1 MVKLAVLTIALL
13 VASAAA
19 TYEYKRAKVGE
30 FVPPPAPK
38 KESAHLTKHGIKA
51 GERIPAPKNVVS
63 LLETT
68 ESMGGYDD
76 DKPAAKKGQAK
87 GSNSAAKVPH
97 NWFGTGKFTS
107 PAYSVATGE
116 QECDVCKAM
125 IKAKRSEGKVDS
137 KDQVGFCDGMNPS
150 FKEMCTGY
158 SKYLQECPSFVHNIC
173 HRDVGGAEELL
184 SPCPEH
190 LTCYYCLRIN
200 PIYCLA

>member
-1 MVKLAVLTIALL
+1 MKLIIITIAALL
-13 VASAAA
+13 IASASA
-19 TYEYKRAKVGE
+19 TYEYKGAKVGE

-38 KESAHLTKHGIKA
+38 KESAHLAKHGIKQD
-51 GERIPAPKNVVS
+51 ERIPAPKNSVS
-63 LLETT
+63 FLELSADP
-68 ESMGGYDD
+68 E
-76 DKPAAKKGQAK
+76 PAAAGAAPAATV
-87 GSNSAAKVPH
+87 SAKVPH

-125 IKAKRSEGKVDS
+125 IKAKRSEGKADS
-137 KDQVGFCDGMNPS
+137 KDQVGFCDGVNPS
-150 FKEMCTGY
+150 MKEMCKGY
-158 SKYLQECPSFVHNIC
+158 SKYLKECPSFVHNIC
-173 HRDVGGAEELL
+173 HQDVGGAEQLL